1 MSIKKLFLLTPFML
15 VSLITKSTPADNFR
29 FADDT
34 LLSLME
40 EQNVQSIYGRLASM
54 KQHDVVH
61 YNELRNQLA
70 QWQQKCGCVPEA
82 QSVADAFA
90 RVDRQFA
97 KPVVLAL
104 LAHGGK
110 NDLAQY
116 YPADSK

>member
-1 MSIKKLFLLTPFML
+1 ML
-15 VSLITKSTPADNFR
+15 VSLITKSAPADNSR

-61 YNELRNQLA
+61 YNELRNRLA
-70 QWQQKCGCVPEA
+70 QWQKCGCFVPES
-82 QSVADAFA
+82 QPVADVFA

-116 YPADSK
+116 YPANSK